1 MHWVLLLQVPPFGSR
16 PHEPPTQVAGGVHW
30 VSAVQMLVQDS
41 AVVSH
46 RPGAHEAVAGVT
58 QVPAPSHLAT
68 GFCVPAVGQLAA
80 AHWLLAGHFAHCPA
94 VHAPVVPQLDTG
106 WTAHRPCGSTPL
118 AMLLQVPTEPARL
131 QAWQAPV
138 QTELQQIP
146 DTQWLCRHWVS
157 AEQEAPSGDSP
168 QRLFTHELGGEM
180 HWTFDTH
187 WVPHLVP
194 LHRKGLQGCEAG
206 LMHWWEALQVD

>member
-1 MHWVLLLQVPPFGSR
+1 MPAAQDWDRHPMLLVELRQRCVPVRPVLFPLHVPSTPQGGTAASVHIPVGSVTPAWTAVQVPAGPTGGLQVSQTPLQAVSQQTASLQVRPVMHWVLLLQVPPFGSR

-80 AHWLLAGHFAHCPA
+80 AHWLLAGHFAH
-94 VHAPVVPQLDTG
+94 
-106 WTAHRPCGSTPL
+106 
-118 AMLLQVPTEPARL
+118 
-131 QAWQAPV
+131 
-138 QTELQQIP
+138 
-146 DTQWLCRHWVS
+146 
-157 AEQEAPSGDSP
+157 
-168 QRLFTHELGGEM
+168 
-180 HWTFDTH
+180 
-187 WVPHLVP
+187 
-194 LHRKGLQGCEAG
+194 
-206 LMHWWEALQVD
+206 